1 MEASVHSYN
10 RTARVIHWISALVI
24 VAMFVLGVWMV
35 ELNYYSQWYK
45 QAPHLHKSV
54 GILLALLTVFRV
66 LWKGKTRSPEIEGK
80 PLEIKLAK
88 AVHHF
93 IYLVLVIIFLSGY
106 AISTAD
112 GRGIEIFNWFTVPG
126 LGELFPGQADLAGVI
141 HSLAAW
147 TLIAMALLHAV
158 AALKHHF
165 INKDN
170 TLRKMIGV
178 SK

>member
-1 MEASVHSYN
+1 MKATVNSYN
-10 RTARVIHWISALVI
+10 RTAQIIHWVSAIVI
-24 VAMFVLGVWMV
+24 IGMFAVGVWMV

-45 QAPHLHKSV
+45 QAPHLHKSI
-54 GILLALLTVFRV
+54 GILLALLTLFRIV
-66 LWKGKTRSPEIEGK
+66 WKVKTLSPKIEGK
-80 PLEIKLAK
+80 PIEIKLAK

-93 IYLVLVIIFLSGY
+93 IYLDLLLIFLSGY

-112 GRGIEIFNWFTVPG
+112 GRGIEVFNWFTVPG
-126 LGELFPGQADLAGVI
+126 LGELFPGQADLAGAI
-141 HSLAAW
+141 HALAAW
-147 TLIAMALLHAV
+147 TLIAMAGLHAL

-178 SK
+178 LK